1 MTHPHTLVVLDPS
14 SDWGEVALDYVIGAA
29 NVGENAIT
37 LFAALDGPAAFALSE
52 YAADTGVSI
61 AEAGDVY
68 VEQVSERI
76 VSRGAVVSGHATG
89 DGDLAAAI
97 VDAAVAAGATAV
109 AIPAGGRIVDERTL
123 ERLLSAVGIR
133 LVVVP
138 AGRKTAA

>member
-1 MTHPHTLVVLDPS
+1 MAHPHTLVVLDPS
-14 SDWGEVALDYVIGAA
+14 SDWGEVALEHVISATSGGHDA
-29 NVGENAIT
+29 VT
-37 LFAALDGPAAFALSE
+37 LFAALNGPAAFALSE

-76 VSRGAVVSGHATG
+76 ASRGAIVAGHATG

-97 VDAAVAAGATAV
+97 ADAAIAAGAGAV
-109 AIPAGGRIVDERTL
+109 AIPAGGRIVDEQTL
-123 ERLLSAVGIR
+123 ERLVSAAGIS

-138 AGRKTAA
+138 VGRKTAA